1 MKNKILD
8 FTFLLGLGM
17 IGYGLYLIH
26 VGLVIAFA
34 GLTVAVASYLGSI
47 EHKE

>member
-1 MKNKILD
+1 
-8 FTFLLGLGM
+8 M